1 MRRSALVALTLSVA
15 LVSMSC
21 SSSGGVGSEK
31 ASNQRPSSTTGAASG
46 SPSGTGS
53 LDWGRCTGKTTEMA
67 GLECARLKVPVDP
80 AKPEGPTVELA
91 LARKPSTGSPQERIG
106 SLVMN
111 PGGPGGSG
119 LEFLAGASSAF
130 PSSLTDRFDL
140 VSWDPRGVGESDP
153 VRCLNDEQKDAQLE
167 GDLSPDTDAER
178 ARLEKDAAQLQA
190 ACEKNNPQLINHMS
204 TADVA
209 ADLDRIRAAV
219 GDEQL
224 TYMGFSY
231 GTAIGATYATLFP
244 TRSRALVLDGSVA
257 PDSSAEQEALVQA
270 TGFER
275 VLGKFVDACN
285 ASTTCALAPDARGA
299 IDAARAS
306 LESDPITVDGPG
318 GSRTLGPD
326 LFDFGLGTALYESS
340 TWSATADAIKNL
352 RDGGAD
358 TLLSLVD
365 RQTGRQPDGTYDNS
379 SDAQVM
385 VNCADQR
392 DRPTAAQAREAEA
405 RIIAAAPRYGPLLG
419 TGLDTCSAW
428 PTAANPTPV
437 PTGAGAP
444 PVLVVGTVGDPATPY
459 EWAQQMAAALAGGR
473 LLTYEGD
480 GHTAF
485 LSGGPCI
492 QDAVVNYLVNLTLPA
507 DGTRCP
513 TTETPGDQ
521 FGGVR
526 QTVVDELTKGGVP
539 EKVANCIVDGMIAQV
554 GEARFNELI
563 LRSDQEEITKLAAAQ
578 TLKCAT
584 AGG

>member
-1 MRRSALVALTLSVA
+1 MRRSALLGLILTA
-15 LVSMSC
+15 GLVPLAC
-21 SSSGGVGSEK
+21 SSTDGVGAEK
-31 ASNQRPSSTTGAASG
+31 ASDPRPSTTAGTAA
-46 SPSGTGS
+46 PAPDAAAT
-53 LDWGRCTGKTTEMA
+53 DWGRCSGKEARTA
-67 GLECARLKVPVDP
+67 GLECARLEVPVDP
-80 AKPEGPTVELA
+80 AEPDGPTVELA
-91 LARKPSTGSPQERIG
+91 LARKPSTGSPSERIG

-119 LEFLAGASSAF
+119 LEFLAGAAAAF

-153 VRCLNDEQKDAQLE
+153 VRCLDDERKDAQLE
-167 GDLSPDTDAER
+167 GDLSPDTEEER
-178 ARLEKDAAQLQA
+178 ARLERDATELRE
-190 ACEKNNPQLINHMS
+190 ACERNNPELIDHMS

-219 GDEQL
+219 GDEKL
-224 TYMGFSY
+224 TYLGFSY

-244 TRSRALVLDGSVA
+244 ERSRALVLDGSVS

-270 TGFER
+270 GGFER

-285 ASTTCALAPDARGA
+285 ASATCALAPDARGA

-306 LESDPITVDGPG
+306 LETDPIEVDGPG
-318 GSRTLGPD
+318 GPRTLGPD

-352 RDGGAD
+352 RDGGAE

-392 DRPTAAQAREAEA
+392 DRPTPAEARAAEA

-419 TGLDTCSAW
+419 IGLDGCSTW
-428 PTAANPTPV
+428 PAPANPTPV
-437 PTGAGAP
+437 PTAAGAP

-459 EWAQQMAAALAGGR
+459 EWAQQMAAALQGAR

-492 QDAVVNYLVNLTLPA
+492 QDAVVAYLVELRLPA
-507 DGTRCP
+507 EGTRCP

-539 EKVANCIVDGMIAQV
+539 ESVAECIVDGMIEEV

-563 LRSDQEEITKLAAAQ
+563 LRSDQDEITKLAAAQ
-578 TLKCAT
+578 ALECAT
-584 AGG
+584 GGG